1 VERDGPVTDLKTQ
14 IRTFIAT
21 NFIVESMETLKDDDS
36 LLQLQIVDSTGFLEL
51 IHFIEDSFGVKV
63 ADDEMVPENL
73 ETIDNIVHFVGRKR
87 GT

>member
-1 VERDGPVTDLKTQ
+1 MERDGPVTDLKTQ

>member
-1 VERDGPVTDLKTQ
+1 VTDLKTQ

-36 LLQLQIVDSTGFLEL
+36 LLQLQIADSTGFLEL

>member
-1 VERDGPVTDLKTQ
+1 MEWDGPVTDLKTQ